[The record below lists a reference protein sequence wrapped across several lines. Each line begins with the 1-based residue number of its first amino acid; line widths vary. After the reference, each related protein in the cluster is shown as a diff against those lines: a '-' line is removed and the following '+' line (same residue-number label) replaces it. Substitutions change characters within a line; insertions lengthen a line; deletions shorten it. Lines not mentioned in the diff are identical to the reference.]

1 MSRRIVLEMAEDADA
16 KFCGSCPM
24 KVVHNCM
31 VFGVQLRSSPIV
43 GQLRAPECLAA
54 ERQAERMVE
63 IAPEDAAYFGTLLRG
78 FAIYTGDP
86 DRLRVFAESLRE
98 HARKAKR

>member
-1 MSRRIVLEMAEDADA
+1 MTRHIMLPLAEDTTATE
-16 KFCGSCPM
+16 CGACRSCGRFVYAPDGPM
-24 KVVHNCM
+24 
-31 VFGVQLRSSPIV
+31 RTPD
-43 GQLRAPECLAA
+43 CLAA